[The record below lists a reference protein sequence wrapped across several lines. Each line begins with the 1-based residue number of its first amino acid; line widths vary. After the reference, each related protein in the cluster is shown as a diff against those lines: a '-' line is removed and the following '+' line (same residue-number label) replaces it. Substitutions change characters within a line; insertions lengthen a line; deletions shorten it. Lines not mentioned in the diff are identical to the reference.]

1 MKQWMQRH
9 LTLRHWFSYI
19 HYRVHFATYGCPL
32 SRWDLYT
39 HNEKTMPFM
48 DGETLTK
55 FEVWWKILQM
65 LCKIW
70 GWLIKLSL
78 MLLPQGLNMI
88 QIKNK
93 FNESETAFWKVYQR
107 KYVGAQF
114 VPRWSLVNVEIIYS
128 QVVKKGEAMPK
139 LEWTRGH
146 KWSINV
152 SRKGDHHCL
161 TWARNSRKKWHF
173 FYKNPK
179 ARVELIKAKL
189 F

>member
-1 MKQWMQRH
+1 MKQWMQQH

-19 HYRVHFATYGCPL
+19 HYRVHIATDVCPL
-32 SRWDLYT
+32 SQWDVYT
-39 HNEKTMPFM
+39 HNEESMPFM
-48 DGETLTK
+48 DRETLTK
-55 FEVWWKILQM
+55 FEVQWKILQM

-70 GWLIKLSL
+70 GWLIKLSI

-93 FNESETAFWKVYQR
+93 FNEPQTSFWKVYQR

-128 QVVKKGEAMPK
+128 QVVWKGEVMPK
-139 LEWTRGH
+139 LVWTRGH
-146 KWSINV
+146 EWSINV

-161 TWARNSRKKWHF
+161 SWQEIQERNGISSTRTQRQGWSW
-173 FYKNPK
+173 
-179 ARVELIKAKL
+179 
-189 F
+189 